1 MRTHVLL
8 AIAVA
13 IACSYAGMA
22 EAKKSSPDQ
31 TLWSQYSPDGPP
43 GTGYDLD
50 VCGQVGNTSG
60 CYGGGTMLGFDHA
73 CAIIEGSAKTKGSVM
88 TRDVY
93 VLDERS
99 NKNDPGILYVYER
112 KDTFG
117 TNSDTIELNLK
128 MQVTLDLHSGS
139 KGKCFMA
146 ASDATIFAGTSA
158 STQLNEIDK
167 KALTATSFNVGLM
180 TSITADDRGNIAIDD
195 ANGFGIIPYWN
206 SSAGQGGGGEGY
218 LSNTR
223 NAWVP

>member
-1 MRTHVLL
+1 MRAYVLP

-13 IACSYAGMA
+13 IACSYVGIA

-43 GTGYDLD
+43 GTGYDLE

-73 CAIIEGSAKTKGSVM
+73 CAILEGSAKTKDSVM
-88 TRDVY
+88 TRDIY
-93 VLDERS
+93 VLDERT
-99 NKNDPGILYVYER
+99 NKNDSAILYVYER

-117 TNSDTIELNLK
+117 VNSDNIELNLK
-128 MQVTLDLHSGS
+128 KQVTLDLHSGP
-139 KGKCFMA
+139 KGKCLMA
-146 ASDATIFAGTSA
+146 ASDTVVYAGTTL

-167 KALTATSFNVGLM
+167 KTLAATSFNVGLM
-180 TSITADDRGNIAIDD
+180 TSITADDRGTIAIDD
-195 ANGFGIIPYWN
+195 ASGYGIIPYWN
-206 SSAGQGGGGEGY
+206 PSASQGGGGVGY